1 MMINSNFRTK
11 IQSNFLHWIPQLW
24 ACSMVYWYP
33 SFTCTHESLYL
44 TLLKKRK
51 LTSDSWTMNISISAC
66 LVVKFNYPITIKFF
80 MCLRALMHF
89 HWLVSIQQLLL
100 KRKVHCWLKHHGPKI
115 DWIFFKLSALECLID
130 KVFLMNNV
138 KFKHLELVITGSKLS
153 ESVVTL
159 KDIYHLSV
167 PCQFCRRRSKT

>member
-24 ACSMVYWYP
+24 ACSMVYCYL
-33 SFTCTHESLYL
+33 SFKCTHESLYL

-115 DWIFFKLSALECLID
+115 KLDIFQVKCLRMFNWQS
-130 KVFLMNNV
+130 FLD
-138 KFKHLELVITGSKLS
+138 E
-153 ESVVTL
+153 
-159 KDIYHLSV
+159 
-167 PCQFCRRRSKT
+167 

>member
-1 MMINSNFRTK
+1 
-11 IQSNFLHWIPQLW
+11 
-24 ACSMVYWYP
+24 MVYCYL
-33 SFTCTHESLYL
+33 SFTCTHESMYL

-115 DWIFFKLSALECLID
+115 DRIFFKLSALECLIID
-130 KVFLMNNV
+130 KVFESLIDKVSLMNNV
-138 KFKHLELVITGSKLS
+138 KFKHLESVIKKTTTNIPNSKFDTSKLMS
-153 ESVVTL
+153 Y
-159 KDIYHLSV
+159 K
-167 PCQFCRRRSKT
+167 

>member
-1 MMINSNFRTK
+1 
-11 IQSNFLHWIPQLW
+11 
-24 ACSMVYWYP
+24 MVYCYL
-33 SFTCTHESLYL
+33 SFTCTHESMYL

-89 HWLVSIQQLLL
+89 HWLVNIQQLLL

-115 DWIFFKLSALECLID
+115 DWIFFMLSAFECLID
-130 KVFLMNNV
+130 KVFLINNV
-138 KFKHLELVITGSKLS
+138 KLNWIGDYCIKIIRKRSNPKRYTTFQFPAN
-153 ESVVTL
+153 SVDAEVKCKPKNL
-159 KDIYHLSV
+159 W
-167 PCQFCRRRSKT
+167 

>member
-1 MMINSNFRTK
+1 
-11 IQSNFLHWIPQLW
+11 
-24 ACSMVYWYP
+24 MVYCYL
-33 SFTCTHESLYL
+33 SFTCTHESMYL

-66 LVVKFNYPITIKFF
+66 LVVKFNYPIIIKFF
-80 MCLRALMHF
+80 IWLRALMHF

-130 KVFLMNNV
+130 KVYFSWWIV
-138 KFKHLELVITGSKLS
+138 QKLNS
-153 ESVVTL
+153 CKKNFCCSRGLL
-159 KDIYHLSV
+159 KIQEIWTKL
-167 PCQFCRRRSKT
+167 

>member
-1 MMINSNFRTK
+1 MNSTTGGMLK
-11 IQSNFLHWIPQLW
+11 WYIAILVLH
-24 ACSMVYWYP
+24 AYTRVGM
-33 SFTCTHESLYL
+33 YL

-100 KRKVHCWLKHHGPKI
+100 KRKVHCWLKHHGPKN

-159 KDIYHLSV
+159 KDIYHL
-167 PCQFCRRRSKT
+167 QFPANSADAEVKRKKNLW